1 MPNRTTKI
9 KRVTVRAGKNF
20 LATQKAVRVRKDDL
34 GYVSRRNDRLDSKR
48 TFKVD
53 KKGYQE
59 AKKNFHDVLN
69 ASSSSSLDIAL
80 AKNNLVHAKR
90 RKIVSKKIKKTAV
103 KLDGGTV
110 K

>member
-90 RKIVSKKIKKTAV
+90 RKIVSKDKENGCKTRRWNS
-103 KLDGGTV
+103 
-110 K
+110 